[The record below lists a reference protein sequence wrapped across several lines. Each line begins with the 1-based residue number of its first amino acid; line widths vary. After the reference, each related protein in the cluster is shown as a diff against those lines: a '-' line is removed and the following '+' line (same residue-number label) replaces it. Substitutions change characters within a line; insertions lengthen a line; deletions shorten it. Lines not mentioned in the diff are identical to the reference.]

1 MSDYGIVVLD
11 LKTII
16 IEPDDL
22 PHWVMERVY
31 RLRHKVF
38 VEGLGWTAIA
48 KPDGRDIDEFDHLAT
63 HVILMEEDEIIGYM
77 RLLPTTGPHLLRDVL
92 SDLCEGPIPVGPHI
106 WEFSRLFILKQ
117 KEGIPCVFVSA
128 MKDWAREHGVTHFT
142 AEVNLS
148 LVPVLQRYG
157 WKCHPLGSPKE
168 LEGIPSVAIL
178 MEVDPCS

>member
-1 MSDYGIVVLD
+1 VITILSPHEIGEFPD
-11 LKTII
+11 LM
-16 IEPDDL
+16 D
-22 PHWVMERVY
+22 RVY
-31 RLRHKVF
+31 RLRHDVF
-38 VEGLGWTAIA
+38 VTGLGWTDIA

-63 HVILMEEDEIIGYM
+63 HVILMEEDEILGYM
-77 RLLPTTGPHLLRDVL
+77 RLLPSIGPHLLANVL
-92 SDLCEGPIPVGPHI
+92 SDLCEGEIPRGDHI

-117 KEGIPCVFVSA
+117 KAGIPRVFVSA
-128 MKDWAREHGVTHFT
+128 MKDWAREQGVSHFT

-178 MEVDPCS
+178 MEV

>member
-106 WEFSRLFILKQ
+106 WEFSRLFILKHNA
-117 KEGIPCVFVSA
+117 GVPCAFVKA

-142 AEVNLS
+142 AEVSPS
-148 LVPVLQRYG
+148 LLPFLEKYG
-157 WKCHPLGSPKE
+157 WDVKPLGPPSP
-168 LEGIPSVAIL
+168 IDAVAIL
-178 MEVDPCS
+178 LTVG